1 MRALAGRHD
10 VIGDVRGAG
19 LMLGVELVSDRST
32 KQPASTETAT
42 VMEAMK
48 DAGVLV
54 GKGGLRGNVLRVKPP
69 MCWSA
74 GDAAFF
80 LEALDHS
87 LGKL

>member
-1 MRALAGRHD
+1 M
-10 VIGDVRGAG
+10 RGAG
-19 LMLGVELVSDRST
+19 LMLGVELVTDRAAKT
-32 KQPASTETAT
+32 PAPAETAA

-69 MCWSA
+69 MCWTA

-80 LEALDHS
+80 LDVMGDALA
-87 LGKL
+87 KL